1 MTERVRKMVSLPSWA
16 VAAIAR
22 ADINLLIDRCEHE
35 TILIEQGDH
44 PTVVMMSHDEWRR
57 LIEARNACRKEKPD
71 DKTA

>member
-1 MTERVRKMVSLPSWA
+1 MTERVRKMVSLPTWA

-22 ADINLLIDRCEHE
+22 ADINLLIDRCERE

-57 LIEARNACRKEKPD
+57 LIEARNARWREKPD
-71 DKTA
+71 DETA